1 MTSNLLLLV
10 TAAIWGFGF
19 VAQVLGMNY
28 MEPFAFV
35 GVRFLLGALSLVPV
49 LWFFWHR
56 GHIPD
61 FSTKQLMSASL
72 IVGSVLFL
80 AGGSQ
85 QVGIV
90 YSNASNAAFI
100 TGLYMVL
107 VPIFGV
113 FLGRKTSANAWVGS
127 GLACVGLY
135 FLSVGESLNIGF
147 GDSLLLVGAVCWAA
161 HILVIDHFTKKV
173 PPLLIALGQ
182 FIVCGVMGLIVSSI
196 FESTSWEDTIE
207 AKYILIYAGLITV
220 GVAYTLQVVAQE
232 KAHPTH
238 AAIILSLEAV
248 FGAAGGYAFL
258 NEVLTSR
265 EFFGMLL
272 DAARHALF
280 SGVIKG
286 FATVFLLTAFLSH
299 GKKLALVKENTGLA
313 VFLDV

>member
-1 MTSNLLLLV
+1 MTSNVLLLV

-49 LWFFWHR
+49 VWFFWHK
-56 GHIPD
+56 GLIPD
-61 FSTKQLMSASL
+61 FSTKQLMRASL
-72 IVGSVLFL
+72 FVGSVLFL
-80 AGGSQ
+80 AGGFQ

-107 VPIFGV
+107 VPVFGV
-113 FLGRKTSANAWVGS
+113 FLGRNTSANAWVGS

-135 FLSVGESLNIGF
+135 FLSVGESLTIGF

-182 FIVCGVMGLIVSSI
+182 FIVCGVMGLIASSF
-196 FESTSWEDTIE
+196 FESTSWEDAIE

-248 FGAAGGYAFL
+248 FGAIGGYAFL

-265 EFFGMLL
+265 EFFGCCLMLL
-272 DAARHALF
+272 GMLCSQVTYKDLRQSFSSRH
-280 SGVIKG
+280 S
-286 FATVFLLTAFLSH
+286 
-299 GKKLALVKENTGLA
+299 
-313 VFLDV
+313 

>member
-1 MTSNLLLLV
+1 MPPYTCLPKFRIFGSGGHGRRGCGSTATAEVAWKKSDVFRILDVLDVLL
-10 TAAIWGFGF
+10 
-19 VAQVLGMNY
+19 
-28 MEPFAFV
+28 
-35 GVRFLLGALSLVPV
+35 RF
-49 LWFFWHR
+49 W
-56 GHIPD
+56 I
-61 FSTKQLMSASL
+61 
-72 IVGSVLFL
+72 FL
-80 AGGSQ
+80 D
-85 QVGIV
+85 V
-90 YSNASNAAFI
+90 
-100 TGLYMVL
+100 
-107 VPIFGV
+107 FGV

-127 GLACVGLY
+127 GLACIGLY
-135 FLSVGESLNIGF
+135 FLSVGELLTIGF

-248 FGAAGGYAFL
+248 FGAIGGYAFL

-265 EFFGMLL
+265 EFFGCCLMLL
-272 DAARHALF
+272 GMLCSQVSLKDLKQSFTSRDA
-280 SGVIKG
+280 
-286 FATVFLLTAFLSH
+286 
-299 GKKLALVKENTGLA
+299 
-313 VFLDV
+313 